1 VTSNH
6 PATMYNVPGTCAAS
20 IQYPAANHQSV
31 PMLEP
36 FSFLSVLLVALAGMA
51 GGAVNALA
59 GGGTLI
65 TFPVL
70 TAVGIPPVAASITNT
85 VALSPG
91 YFGATL
97 AQLKDIRGQGARL
110 KLLAPIGAVGGIVGG
125 LLLIN
130 TTDKVFREL
139 VPYLILM
146 AALLLALQD
155 RLRAWLLR
163 RVAESGRSGWH
174 EAWAAPPI
182 FLASIYG
189 GYFGAGL
196 SIIVLAVLGL
206 TLDDTLTRL
215 NGLKQAIAFSVNIA
229 AAIFFIFTGQV
240 VWLAALVMA
249 VGALI
254 GGALGGRLAGRVK
267 PSSLRRIVVVIGVIV
282 GTIYLLRG

>member
-1 VTSNH
+1 MFDS
-6 PATMYNVPGTCAAS
+6 
-20 IQYPAANHQSV
+20 
-31 PMLEP
+31 P
-36 FSFLSVLLVALAGMA
+36 FTIVQLLLIALAGMA
-51 GGAVNALA
+51 GGAINALA

-85 VALSPG
+85 VALCPG

-97 AQLKDIRGQGARL
+97 AQLKDIRGQGKRL
-110 KLLAPIGAVGGIVGG
+110 KLLLPAGAIGGIVGG
-125 LLLIN
+125 FLLLQ
-130 TTDKVFREL
+130 TTDKLFREL

-146 AALLLALQD
+146 AAILLALQD

-163 RVAESGRSGWH
+163 RLAQSGRSGLH
-174 EAWAAPPI
+174 EAWAIPPV

-196 SIIVLAVLGL
+196 SVIVLAVLGL
-206 TLDDTLTRL
+206 VLEDTLTRL

-229 AAIFFIFTGQV
+229 AAIFFVFSGQV
-240 VWLAALVMA
+240 VWLAAIVMA

-254 GGALGGRLAGRVK
+254 GGALGGRLAGRVQ
-267 PSSLRRIVVVIGVIV
+267 PSSLRRIVVIIGLIVGVI
-282 GTIYLLRG
+282 YLVRG

>member
-1 VTSNH
+1 MPDSLNLFT
-6 PATMYNVPGTCAAS
+6 
-20 IQYPAANHQSV
+20 
-31 PMLEP
+31 
-36 FSFLSVLLVALAGMA
+36 LLIIALAGMA

-70 TAVGIPPVAASITNT
+70 TAVGIPPVAASVTNT

-97 AQLKDIRGQGARL
+97 AQLKDIRGQERRL
-110 KLLAPIGAVGGIVGG
+110 KLLLPAGVVGGIVGG
-125 LLLIN
+125 LLLLH

-146 AALLLALQD
+146 AAILLALQD
-155 RLRAWLLR
+155 RLRTWLLR
-163 RVAESGRSGWH
+163 RLARSGQAGLH
-174 EAWAAPPI
+174 EAWAIPPI
-182 FLASIYG
+182 FLAAIYG

-196 SIIVLAVLGL
+196 SVIVLAVLGL
-206 TLDDTLTRL
+206 VLEDTLTRL

-229 AAIFFIFTGQV
+229 AAIFFLFSGQV
-240 VWLAALVMA
+240 VWLAAIVMA
-249 VGALI
+249 AGALI

-267 PSSLRRIVVVIGVIV
+267 PSSLRRIVVTIGIIV
-282 GTIYLLRG
+282 GLIYLVRG

>member
-1 VTSNH
+1 MSDSFTF
-6 PATMYNVPGTCAAS
+6 
-20 IQYPAANHQSV
+20 IQ
-31 PMLEP
+31 
-36 FSFLSVLLVALAGMA
+36 LLLIALAGMA

-97 AQLKDIRGQGARL
+97 AQLKDIRGQERRL
-110 KLLAPIGAVGGIVGG
+110 KLLLPAGAIGGIVGG
-125 LLLIN
+125 VLLLQ
-130 TTDKVFREL
+130 TTDKLFREL

-146 AALLLALQD
+146 AAILLALQD

-163 RVAESGRSGWH
+163 RLAQSGRTGLH
-174 EAWAAPPI
+174 EAWAIPPV
-182 FLASIYG
+182 FLQSIYG
-189 GYFGAGL
+189 GYFGACL
-196 SIIVLAVLGL
+196 SVILLALLGL
-206 TLDDTLTRL
+206 VLEDTVTRL

-229 AAIFFIFTGQV
+229 AAIFFLFSGQV
-240 VWLAALVMA
+240 VWLAAIVMA
-249 VGALI
+249 VGAVM

-267 PSSLRRIVVVIGVIV
+267 PSSLRRIVVVIGLIV
-282 GTIYLLRG
+282 GVIYLVRG

>member
-1 VTSNH
+1 MINSFTI
-6 PATMYNVPGTCAAS
+6 
-20 IQYPAANHQSV
+20 IQI
-31 PMLEP
+31 
-36 FSFLSVLLVALAGMA
+36 LLIALAGMA
-51 GGAVNALA
+51 GGAINALA

-97 AQLKDIRGQGARL
+97 AQLKDLQGQRRRL
-110 KLLAPIGAVGGIVGG
+110 KLLLPAGAIGGIVGG
-125 LLLIN
+125 LLLLN
-130 TTDKVFREL
+130 TTDKMFREL

-146 AALLLALQD
+146 AAILLALQD

-163 RVAESGRSGWH
+163 RLAKSGRSSLH
-174 EAWAAPPI
+174 EAWAIPPV

-196 SIIVLAVLGL
+196 SVIVLAVLGL
-206 TLDDTLTRL
+206 ILEDTLTRL
-215 NGLKQAIAFSVNIA
+215 NGLKQAIAFSVNIT
-229 AAIFFIFTGQV
+229 AAIFFIFSGQV
-240 VWLAALVMA
+240 VWLAAIVMA
-249 VGALI
+249 VGALA

-267 PSSLRRIVVVIGVIV
+267 PSSLRRIVVIIGLIVGVI
-282 GTIYLLRG
+282 YLVRG